1 MNYAVLY
8 HVSYWLCDH
17 LFCFALFI
25 WSLACRMGMDGPLD
39 PLCLWA
45 GRHPHGGLD
54 RGGVGGVGQ
63 EDCHIQMLQI
73 CSLPHMWI
81 GMPLSGALLVLHE
94 HSQEDKP
101 AETEVRP
108 SVNLLWCWITR
119 FTWLYPL
126 IFSVVN
132 SWRLSRLRLNWQFK
146 QGTWELQK
154 HMWHNV
160 TEYWI
165 LVFDSLFLLCTLNC
179 AVLCSP
185 GEHMQLVL
193 LHWKHIFMLFGD
205 TGTEGQSSA
214 KNCTWT
220 CKDCFQTGT

>member
-1 MNYAVLY
+1 MWPSFLFSTVYLPLGMQDGNGWPTWSPMS
-8 HVSYWLCDH
+8 VSRKAPAWR
-17 LFCFALFI
+17 I
-25 WSLACRMGMDGPLD
+25 RQGWG
-39 PLCLWA
+39 
-45 GRHPHGGLD
+45 GRGW
-54 RGGVGGVGQ
+54 VGE

-73 CSLPHMWI
+73 CSLPHMWM

-94 HSQEDKP
+94 HSQGDKP

-132 SWRLSRLRLNWQFK
+132 SWRLSWLHLNWQFK
-146 QGTWELQK
+146 QGTWELRK
-154 HMWHNV
+154 RMWHNV

-165 LVFDSLFLLCTLNC
+165 LVFDSLFWLCTLNC

-185 GEHMQLVL
+185 WKQMQLVL
-193 LHWKHIFMLFGD
+193 LHWKHIFVLFG
-205 TGTEGQSSA
+205 A
-214 KNCTWT
+214 I
-220 CKDCFQTGT
+220 